1 MRSDLPALSLLSAM
15 ITPAV
20 LISACGALVFSTS
33 SRLARIVD
41 RARKLSQ
48 LVEDLAAGR
57 VADFVVER
65 RAHVDAQLDLQS
77 RRVRLIQNAMASL
90 YLALAAFV
98 ATTIAIGLA
107 FLASSAAWIPTVL
120 GFAGTF
126 VLFFACLL
134 LIRESR
140 LAVQAI
146 KTEMAFAR
154 RLQSLYEA
162 KSTARASQRSEDT
175 ASQSNIDSRK
185 SAAPARK

>member
-57 VADFVVER
+57 IPDFVAER
-65 RAHVDAQLDLQS
+65 RAHVDAQLALQAM
-77 RRVRLIQNAMASL
+77 RVRLIQNAMASL

-98 ATTIAIGLA
+98 GTTIAIGLA
-107 FLASSAAWIPTVL
+107 FLASSVAWIPTAL
-120 GFAGTF
+120 GFAGTL

-146 KTEMAFAR
+146 KSEMAFAR
-154 RLQSLYEA
+154 RMQGLYEA
-162 KSTARASQRSEDT
+162 KSTARASQRSEDA
-175 ASQSNIDSRK
+175 ASQSSIDSRQ
-185 SAAPARK
+185 STAEGRK

>member
-1 MRSDLPALSLLSAM
+1 
-15 ITPAV
+15 
-20 LISACGALVFSTS
+20 
-33 SRLARIVD
+33 VD

-98 ATTIAIGLA
+98 GTTIAIGLA
-107 FLASSAAWIPTVL
+107 FLASSAAWIPTAL

-154 RLQSLYEA
+154 RMQGLYEA
-162 KSTARASQRSEDT
+162 KSTARASQRSEDA
-175 ASQSNIDSRK
+175 ASQSSIDSRQ
-185 SAAPARK
+185 STAERRK

>member
-33 SRLARIVD
+33 ARLARIVD
-41 RARKLSQ
+41 RARNLSQ

-57 VADFVVER
+57 IPDFVAER
-65 RAHVDAQLDLQS
+65 RAHVEAQLDLQS
-77 RRVRLIQNAMASL
+77 RRVRLIQDAMASL
-90 YLALAAFV
+90 YLPLAFFV
-98 ATTIAIGLA
+98 ATTIAIGLT
-107 FLASSAAWIPTVL
+107 FFASSAAWIPTAF

-134 LIRESR
+134 LVRESR

-154 RLQSLYEA
+154 RS
-162 KSTARASQRSEDT
+162 RACMRV
-175 ASQSNIDSRK
+175 SR
-185 SAAPARK
+185 

>member
-98 ATTIAIGLA
+98 GTTIAIGLA
-107 FLASSAAWIPTVL
+107 FLASSAAWIPTAL

-154 RLQSLYEA
+154 RMQGLYEA
-162 KSTARASQRSEDT
+162 KSTARASQRSEGA
-175 ASQSNIDSRK
+175 ASQSSIDSRQ
-185 SAAPARK
+185 STAERRK

>member
-1 MRSDLPALSLLSAM
+1 MRTDLPALSLLSAM

-48 LVEDLAAGR
+48 QVEDLAAGR
-57 VADFVVER
+57 IADFGAER
-65 RAHVDAQLDLQS
+65 RAHVDGQLTLQS
-77 RRVRLIQNAMASL
+77 MRVRLVQNAMASL
-90 YLALAAFV
+90 YLALAIFV
-98 ATTIAIGLA
+98 GTAIAIGLA
-107 FLASSAAWIPTVL
+107 FLASFAAWIPAAL
-120 GFAGTF
+120 GFAGTL

-134 LIRESR
+134 LIRENR

-146 KTEMAFAR
+146 KAEMAFAR

-162 KSTARASQRSEDT
+162 KSTARASQRNEDA
-175 ASQSNIDSRK
+175 ASQSSIDSRQ
-185 SAAPARK
+185 STAAGRT